1 MLKTLSNLQLAI
13 LYMVFASFLF
23 ALTMAFAKLLSVSMG
38 AVEVTFWR
46 NAIGLIV
53 VGFTLFA
60 TPIKNIGG
68 KPYILAFRGVIGTI
82 ALLTFFYTIGATS
95 LSNAIVYAKTEPI
108 FTALLAFFLLKEKL
122 KFSSYMAIFTGFF
135 GVVILSGMEWN
146 LLHAMGI
153 LTGFLSAL
161 AYISVRNLSPYYDER
176 SIVLSFMICGTVIPL
191 ILIISG
197 HFFVFE
203 TLEPF
208 FSPFVVPSLI
218 DSVWIILMGI
228 AAAFGQIYMTR
239 AYLYAKAG
247 VVSAVSYSV
256 VLFATIFGIILG
268 DTLPTL
274 TVLFGGAMIVL
285 SGILLSRNKG

>member
-1 MLKTLSNLQLAI
+1 MLKSLSQLQLAI
-13 LYMVFASFLF
+13 FYMVFASFLF
-23 ALTMAFAKLLSVSMG
+23 ALTMAFAKLLSASMG

-53 VGFTLFA
+53 VGITLFH
-60 TPIKNIGG
+60 TPINNIGG
-68 KPYILAFRGVIGTI
+68 KPYTLFFRGVIGTI
-82 ALLTFFYTIGATS
+82 ALLTFFYTIGATT
-95 LSNAIVYAKTEPI
+95 LSSAIVYAKTEPI

-122 KFSSYMAIFTGFF
+122 KFSSYVAIFIGFF

-161 AYISVRNLSPYYDER
+161 AYISVRNLSPFYDER
-176 SIVLSFMICGTVIPL
+176 TIVLSFMICGTVIPML
-191 ILIISG
+191 LMISG

-203 TLEPF
+203 TLKPF
-208 FSPFVVPSLI
+208 FTPFVIPSLI

-239 AYLYAKAG
+239 AYFYAKAG
-247 VVSAVSYSV
+247 IVSAVSYSV